1 MDPIT
6 EISFDDA
13 TYAAPAGQVKNAGK
27 YKLDIDKS
35 LVDGIGLIKLGLFP
49 DDVTPKPVIRIVFT
63 LASREAGIPFPEHVG
78 ELHHPDQFRIPSH
91 CVRRMVRGTVD
102 GRF

>member
-1 MDPIT
+1 M
-6 EISFDDA
+6 
-13 TYAAPAGQVKNAGK
+13 KNAGK

-35 LVDGIGLIKLGLFP
+35 LVDGIGPIKLGLFP

-78 ELHHPDQFRIPSH
+78 VSCIILIPFH
-91 CVRRMVRGTVD
+91 CVRRMVHGTVD